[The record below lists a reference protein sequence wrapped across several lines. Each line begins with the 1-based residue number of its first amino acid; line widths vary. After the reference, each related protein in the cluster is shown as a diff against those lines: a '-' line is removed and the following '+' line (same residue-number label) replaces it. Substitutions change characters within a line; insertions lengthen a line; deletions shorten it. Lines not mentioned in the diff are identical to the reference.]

1 MAIEQSLADLAA
13 AYGVATEYWDQE
25 REQHTV
31 AEETIRAILA
41 AFEVDASTDESC
53 RLAVRAAT
61 RRHWESVVPPVL
73 VLRQGGEADQP
84 WESWVHVPHG
94 ASLRVWVEL
103 EDGGRRFDVTEPRR
117 RGQPY
122 SADGVRIDE
131 YVTRLPR
138 DIPLGWHRLVAETG
152 GAEHRC
158 PLVVCPARLE
168 LRQHA
173 SMRRAWGIAAQLYSV
188 RSKRSWGIG
197 DLTDLDDLA
206 AWSGRDLGA
215 DFVLV
220 NPLHASAPVAEQ
232 IPSPY
237 LPVTRRYSNPLY
249 IRVEAITEFA
259 YLSAPQ
265 RASVARLAEPLLE
278 ADHTAELLDRSATW
292 VAKRDALLA
301 VHAVPRSIG
310 RQAQY
315 RQYLSA
321 EGQDLRRFALWCAL
335 AEEFGPHWNLW
346 PSELQ
351 DPRSAAVAEQE
362 RRLADRV
369 EFYQWAQWIVDQQ
382 LSQTQQTA
390 INSGMSIGVMHDLAV
405 GVHRFGA
412 DTWASREIYAS
423 GVTVGAPP
431 DGFNQVGQ
439 DWSQPPMR
447 PDRLAAAGYT
457 PFADMLRTLLQHSG
471 GLRIDHILG
480 MFRLW
485 WIPAGM
491 PPSAGTYVRY
501 DHEALT
507 NILLLEAHRAG
518 ALIVGEDL
526 GTVEPWVG
534 DFLTKRGI
542 LGTNVLW
549 FERDDAGPR
558 QPEQWRSNAMA
569 AVTIHDLPPTSGY
582 IAGSHVRLRAD
593 LGLLSREE
601 ADEAA
606 AHQLEMDQWRKLLV
620 QLGFAADGMTNAAMV
635 VALHRLAAWSPA
647 RLLAVSLPDLV
658 GEVVTQNQ
666 PGTNDEYPNWR
677 IPLCDSDGRPV
688 LLDDLPSRP
697 ELAAIVAAIGGPSNY
712 RPT

>member
-1 MAIEQSLADLAA
+1 MPVEQSLADLAA
-13 AYGVATEYWDQE
+13 AYGVATEYWDQKRQRHLVPE
-25 REQHTV
+25 
-31 AEETIRAILA
+31 ATIRAILA
-41 AFEVDASTDESC
+41 AFEVDASSESAC
-53 RLAVRAAT
+53 RVALRATT
-61 RRHWESVVPPVL
+61 RAHWESVLPPVL
-73 VLRQGGEADQP
+73 VLRKGSDVDQP
-84 WESWVHVPHG
+84 WESWVHVPQG
-94 ASLRVWVEL
+94 AAVRVWVEL
-103 EDGGRRFDVTEPRR
+103 EDGGRRFDVSQPRR
-117 RGQPY
+117 RGQY
-122 SADGVRIDE
+122 NLAQGVRIDE
-131 YVTRLPR
+131 YVTTLPR

-152 GAEHRC
+152 GSEHSC

-168 LRQHA
+168 PRHHA
-173 SMRRAWGIAAQLYSV
+173 SKRRAWGIAAQLYSI
-188 RSKRSWGIG
+188 RSSRSWGIG

-215 DFVLV
+215 DFLLV
-220 NPLHASAPVAEQ
+220 NPLHASAPVADQ
-232 IPSPY
+232 VPSPY
-237 LPVTRRYSNPLY
+237 LPTTRRYSNPLY

-259 YLSAPQ
+259 YLSQEDRTA
-265 RASVARLAEPLLE
+265 VGRLAGPLLL
-278 ADHTAELLDRSATW
+278 ADHSAELLDRSATW
-292 VAKRDALLA
+292 LAKREALLL

-315 RQYLSA
+315 RQYLNA
-321 EGQDLRRFALWCAL
+321 EGRDLRQFALWCAL
-335 AEEFGPHWNLW
+335 AEQFGPYWNLW
-346 PSELQ
+346 PTELQ
-351 DPRSAAVAEQE
+351 DPGSTQVADQE
-362 RRLADRV
+362 RRLAERV
-369 EFYQWAQWIVDQQ
+369 EFYQWTQWIVDQQ
-382 LSQTQQTA
+382 LSATQQTA
-390 INSGMSIGVMHDLAV
+390 IGSGMSIGVMHDLAV
-405 GVHRFGA
+405 GVDRFGA
-412 DTWASREIYAS
+412 DTWASRELYAAD
-423 GVTVGAPP
+423 VTVGAPP
-431 DGFNQVGQ
+431 DSFNQIGQ

-447 PDRLAAAGYT
+447 PDRLAAAGYA
-457 PFADMLRTLLQHSG
+457 PFADMLRTLVRHSG

-491 PPSAGTYVRY
+491 APSAGTYVRY

-549 FERDDAGPR
+549 FERDESGPR

-582 IAGSHVRLRAD
+582 IEGSHVRLRAD
-593 LGLLSREE
+593 LGLLSRPESEE
-601 ADEAA
+601 AR
-606 AHQLEMDQWRKLLV
+606 AHALEMDQWRKLLV
-620 QLGFAADGMTNAAMV
+620 QLGFAAEGMTNAQMV

-658 GEVVTQNQ
+658 GDVVTQNQ

-677 IPLCDSDGRPV
+677 IPLCGADGKPV
-688 LLDDLPSRP
+688 LLEDLPSRP

-712 RPT
+712 RPA